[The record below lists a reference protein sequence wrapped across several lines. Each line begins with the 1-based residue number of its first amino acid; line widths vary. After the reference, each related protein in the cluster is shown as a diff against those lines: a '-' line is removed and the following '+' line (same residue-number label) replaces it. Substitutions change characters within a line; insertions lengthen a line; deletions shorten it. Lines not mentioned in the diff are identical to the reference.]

1 MTVGELIKKLQKRD
15 RSNFVYYKDENGYHE
30 ITSVEP
36 CIVDRGKSIVLI
48 MNGDGGRYNVNN
60 TERD

>member
-1 MTVGELIKKLQKRD
+1 MTVGELIKKLQKKD
-15 RSNFVYYKDENGYHE
+15 RSNLVYYKDKNGYHE

-36 CIVDRGKSIVLI
+36 CIVGEGKSIVLI
-48 MNGDGGRYNVNN
+48 MNGDGGRYEHN

>member
-15 RSNFVYYKDENGYHE
+15 RTNFVYYKDENGYHE

-36 CIVDRGKSIVLI
+36 CIVDKGKSIVLI